1 MQQRRRK
8 PIADASSSMF
18 DESEMALSAVGG
30 DNSATVLDDDYAL
43 IEHQLEKQRQ
53 LESQKK
59 RKDRLTGEAF
69 IAHQVQN
76 ACAPQGK
83 SYFLPSSQYQFAA
96 LNFFLL
102 SSPVS

>member
-1 MQQRRRK
+1 
-8 PIADASSSMF
+8 MF
-18 DESEMALSAVGG
+18 DESEMALSAVDG

-69 IAHQVQN
+69 IAHQVQS
-76 ACAPQGK
+76 AGAPQGK
-83 SYFLPSSQYQFAA
+83 SYFL
-96 LNFFLL
+96 LLITNLLL
-102 SSPVS
+102 SIPFSSPPPSPN